1 MNTKRQIINFLWVGG
16 LNTLVGY
23 SLYAFFIFI
32 NLRYFLALL
41 FSTCLGIFF
50 NFITICKFVFKK
62 LNNGVFFKF
71 IATYVFLYLLGL
83 IYIQILKKININLYL
98 SGLVTII
105 SLSIISF
112 TLSKF
117 FVFKDK
123 NNTVLNSK
131 NRNLG

>member
-41 FSTCLGIFF
+41 FSTCLGILF
-50 NFITICKFVFKK
+50 NFITIGKFVFKK
-62 LNNGVFFKF
+62 SNNGVFFKF

-105 SLSIISF
+105 SFSIISF